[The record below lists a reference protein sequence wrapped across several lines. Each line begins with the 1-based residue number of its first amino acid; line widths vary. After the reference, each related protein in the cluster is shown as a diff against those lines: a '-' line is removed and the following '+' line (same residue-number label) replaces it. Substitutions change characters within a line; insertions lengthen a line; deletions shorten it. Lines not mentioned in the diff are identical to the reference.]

1 MLERTPEDRRK
12 RRLSLYGVLAAF
24 IVISVVSI
32 PVVEDDCPTK
42 GGTNEEDMSG
52 SLPCLPGVECRA
64 GTGENKRSVE
74 VRQTFRS
81 AQHSRRR
88 QAGSRLCDRTD
99 QLYGYERRHRR
110 KQDEIWR
117 RYRVSLSQG
126 R

>member
-1 MLERTPEDRRK
+1 MLERTPGDRRK
-12 RRLSLYGVLAAF
+12 RRLSLYGALAAF

-32 PVVEDDCPTK
+32 PVVEGDCPTK

-52 SLPCLPGVECRA
+52 SLPCMPGVECRA

-74 VRQTFRS
+74 VRQTFS
-81 AQHSRRR
+81 SKKHSRRR

-110 KQDEIWR
+110 KQDEIR
-117 RYRVSLSQG
+117 RRHRVSLSQG